1 MDWKRCWCASR
12 SWALAVAAVQ
22 ICSSFFTVVVTAH
35 ALVQGVPVSPGIEG
49 ESITHLDARS
59 CDIAGHHRCGF
70 ASWSV
75 EKSPMDDPGVDV
87 CHRWRGPVAYFG
99 WTEVSRRLIPDPSSV
114 AQRGSVAVVEDQ
126 IIW

>member
-35 ALVQGVPVSPGIEG
+35 ALVQGVPVSPGIE
-49 ESITHLDARS
+49 
-59 CDIAGHHRCGF
+59 
-70 ASWSV
+70 ASPTWTLV
-75 EKSPMDDPGVDV
+75 VAILLVIIDVVLLLGVWKNHQWMIRV
-87 CHRWRGPVAYFG
+87 WM
-99 WTEVSRRLIPDPSSV
+99 TEVSRRLIPDPSSV